1 MNIIISTIYKDHY
14 TNTGNELIK
23 IEFRLDLS
31 DNLDEVKWQNF
42 TNHNILT
49 YRKEDPESQVLDKM
63 LATKALIDLDYNDYA
78 KHDREIPAE
87 RLILSA
93 HFTDFDE
100 ELFISFL
107 DSPIEASYYKLIFK
121 PASFSEML
129 STAELIAK
137 RPHRKYIFNALGKW
151 AYFQRMLYYDFN
163 SIAAYF
169 SILEPVVESQPSV
182 EDIHKIMQTCNIHNL
197 VLLIGSGDL
206 SKSGSIT
213 WGNDFYI
220 TEYLSDKIDL
230 NIGLSEEHISM
241 LPPKEERYSYLPA
254 PIRDIAELHEII
266 NWLQSRK
273 PRYNVFGLAITSP
286 FKHEMAKYLKSHRH
300 SVNTVAFWDEK
311 TLNNSYHEGFKSFVS
326 STNTDII
333 ALNRLLEDM
342 GIAKDATIQLYGSG
356 DCAYAFAAQL
366 KRLGYSKLF
375 LSARNKEK
383 LSELSAALKL
393 PAEDLKHCD
402 LLINTTPLGLNEE
415 DDLSVFP
422 EFSALIDLAISGEKM
437 SRLSEL
443 ADEKEIPYCDGESFW
458 TVQHMFQRKEIDAAV
473 FSRD

>member
-1 MNIIISTIYKDHY
+1 M
-14 TNTGNELIK
+14 
-23 IEFRLDLS
+23 
-31 DNLDEVKWQNF
+31 DEVKWQKF
-42 TNHNILT
+42 TKHNILT
-49 YRKEDPESQVLDKM
+49 YRKDDPESQVLDKM

-100 ELFISFL
+100 ELFINFL
-107 DSPIEASYYKLIFK
+107 DSPIEASYYKIIFK
-121 PASFSEML
+121 PASFAEMI

-137 RPHRKYIFNALGKW
+137 RPHRQYIFNALGKW
-151 AYFQRMLYYDFN
+151 AYFQRMLYYEFN
-163 SIAAYF
+163 SKAAYF
-169 SILEPVVESQPSV
+169 SLLEPVVESQPSA
-182 EDIHKIMQTCNIHNL
+182 EDIHNILHTCNIHNL
-197 VLLIGSGDL
+197 VLLIGGGDL

-220 TEYLSDKIDL
+220 TEYLSDKFDPI
-230 NIGLSEEHISM
+230 IGLSKDYKSM
-241 LPPKEERYSYLPA
+241 LPPEEERYTYLPA
-254 PIRDIAELHEII
+254 PINDIAELHEII
-266 NWLQSRK
+266 NWLQSQK

-300 SVNTVAFWDEK
+300 SINTVVFWDEK

-326 STNTDII
+326 STNTDIV

-342 GIAKDATIQLYGSG
+342 EIAKDATIQLYGSG
-356 DCAYAFAAQL
+356 DCAHAFAAQL
-366 KRLGYSKLF
+366 KRLGYAKLF

-393 PAEDLKHCD
+393 PAENLKHCD
-402 LLINTTPLGLNEE
+402 LLINTTPLGLKEE
-415 DDLSVFP
+415 DDLCVFP

-443 ADEKEIPYCDGESFW
+443 ADEKDIPYCDGKSFW
-458 TVQHMFQRKEIDAAV
+458 TVQHIFQRKEIDAAV